1 MSDVAQVF
9 IEDMSVGQSASVTKT
24 VTERDV
30 EQFAEVST
38 DVNPVHLDAEYAAT
52 TMFKTR
58 IAHGMFSAGLIS
70 AVLGTKL
77 PGMGTIYLSQTLKFR
92 APVRIGDTVV
102 ATATITDINAEKKRV
117 TFETKAAVGDTVVV
131 EGEAVTLAPS
141 RG

>member
-9 IEDMSVGQSASVTKT
+9 VEDMSVGQSASVTKT

-38 DVNPVHLDAEYAAT
+38 DCNPVHLDAEYAAT